1 MAEEKSYQPYG
12 EREAPG
18 LGNRAF
24 DALNRYFLP
33 PGPIVSITLIGLI
46 LLSAVLYYR
55 AVKAQRF
62 LEPALAISQPWNNIV
77 ISLRNIFFD
86 EFGLDTEGVRFG
98 GDVIFVR
105 KAPLLQ
111 EVYHGYRSETLSKVG
126 QVFVRAMEDPSIS
139 PYVDFILIASRAPIT
154 EDREL
159 NKKRRQEVDI
169 MSSAVLDALFRQVPE
184 LEDKFAMRFTSS
196 ALMAPVRADEDQW
209 FEFHV
214 VLNEQLHI
222 QLLESLQ
229 KYVP

>member
-1 MAEEKSYQPYG
+1 MAEEKTYQSHG
-12 EREAPG
+12 DRDIPG
-18 LGNRAF
+18 LGDRAF
-24 DALNRYFLP
+24 ETISRYLLP
-33 PGPIVSITLIGLI
+33 PGPILSITLIGLI

-77 ISLRNIFFD
+77 ISFRNIFFD
-86 EFGLDTEGVRFG
+86 EFGLDARDVRFG
-98 GDVIFVR
+98 GDVIYVK
-105 KAPLLQ
+105 KAALLQ
-111 EVYHGYRSETLSKVG
+111 DVYHGHSSEVLDKVG
-126 QVFVRAMEDPSIS
+126 RVLGRAMENPAIS
-139 PYVDFILIASRAPIT
+139 PYVDFILIAARAPIT

-184 LEDKFAMRFTSS
+184 LEDKFARHFTSS
-196 ALMAPVRADEDQW
+196 ALMALVRKDEDQW

-214 VLNEQLHI
+214 VLNERLHI
-222 QLLESLQ
+222 QLLESLE